1 MDTTQMHSIPRQLAE
16 YWNRD
21 PAQLAADKATPPE
34 VYART
39 RGKEFNWP
47 PNTWL
52 RLTVYTP
59 YETFGVS
66 DNLDAV
72 GQDYQQQLTYDKL
85 YAFTN
90 MKPIV

>member
-21 PAQLAADKATPPE
+21 EEQLKADKATPPE

-39 RGKEFNWP
+39 RGKEFDYP

-52 RLTVYTP
+52 RLVVYTP
-59 YETFGVS
+59 YQTFGVTT
-66 DNLDAV
+66 DLDSPLPE
-72 GQDYQQQLTYDKL
+72 YQQQLSYEKL